1 MERKECQYI
10 LFISEI
16 KWMKETDGQGI
27 GTEVNLLIERKRRK
41 TKLNQR
47 FNLKRHVI
55 TNTRNITPTL
65 SPSSTLGAALFEVEN

>member
-1 MERKECQYI
+1 MKRKVIPIHLIYI
-10 LFISEI
+10 RNEGV
-16 KWMKETDGQGI
+16 KETDGQGI

-55 TNTRNITPTL
+55 ASGGEILLPL
-65 SPSSTLGAALFEVEN
+65 YPHFQL

>member
-1 MERKECQYI
+1 MERKVIYQYI
-10 LFISEI
+10 LFTSEMR
-16 KWMKETDGQGI
+16 WVKETDGQGI

-55 TNTRNITPTL
+55 ASRGEILLPL
-65 SPSSTLGAALFEVEN
+65 YPHFQL